1 MNLINF
7 CEQTKERGGATYSL
21 PLGSDA
27 GMLDLIKLDGTAKSY
42 RFTDIESI
50 KHYVKQYVFEHID
63 LLVDQDNY
71 LNSYISKRKLYLY
84 ISSVDLC

>member
-7 CEQTKERGGATYSL
+7 CEQTKERGRASFSL
-21 PLGSDA
+21 PLGTYADSVKLLK
-27 GMLDLIKLDGTAKSY
+27 LDLTEKSY

-63 LLVDQDNY
+63 LLVDHDYY

>member
-1 MNLINF
+1 MNIINF
-7 CEQTKERGGATYSL
+7 CEQTKERGGASFSL
-21 PLGSDA
+21 PLGIYS
-27 GMLDLIKLDGTAKSY
+27 GVGSFIKLDGTAKSY
-42 RFTDIESI
+42 RYTDIESI

-63 LLVDQDNY
+63 LLVDHDNY

>member
-7 CEQTKERGGATYSL
+7 CEQTKERGGAIYSL